1 MRLVNDQVITRAAR
15 AEDKD
20 AIVAFCQNTFS
31 WGDYIPDAWDNWMAD
46 ADGRLIVG
54 IVDDKPVG
62 LAHVKVLE
70 GGVGWMEGMRV
81 HPDFRRHGVSTAM
94 DHAAHDFA
102 RTRGCHVARLA
113 TSIKNLAAQKTIATQ
128 NYHCVAQFNEWLG
141 EPADGN
147 LARLAVPND
156 ADHIFEMWRQ
166 FPARAAGKVLLPN
179 RDFRWTYLTRPRALS
194 QIEAGEVRVA
204 DHGWMFLLSFDE
216 GDWLSL
222 TIHAL
227 VGDQEI
233 ACALALAARAEAAYR
248 GYPRVEA
255 MVAEDVTLNDA
266 LTNAGFKREGGML
279 IYEQIL

>member
-31 WGDYIPDAWDNWMAD
+31 WGDYIPDVWDGWIAD

-94 DHAAHDFA
+94 DTAAHDFA
-102 RTRGCHVARLA
+102 RTRGCRVARLV
-113 TSIKNLAAQKTIATQ
+113 TSIKNIAAQKTIATQ
-128 NYHCVAQFNEWLG
+128 GYHCVAQFNEWLG
-141 EPADGN
+141 EPTDSN
-147 LARLAVPND
+147 RARIAVPDD
-156 ADHIFEMWRQ
+156 ADHILEMWGQ
-166 FPARAAGKVLLPN
+166 FPVRAAGKVLLPN
-179 RDFRWTYLTRPRALS
+179 RDWRWTYLTRPRAQS
-194 QIEAGEVRVA
+194 QIAAGEVRVA
-204 DHGWMFLLSFDE
+204 DHGWMFLLSFDG
-216 GDWLSL
+216 GDSSSL

-227 VGDQEI
+227 VGNQET

-255 MVAEDVTLNDA
+255 TIAEDVMLNDA
-266 LTNAGFKREGGML
+266 LTDAGFQREGGML